1 MIYWFIIWRRVYLC
15 NICWSW
21 KTIKCSKLIISI
33 SCCWFS
39 ICWSIFTY
47 ALCCFIISL
56 ITCIWSNVFYLAE
69 TRFIVRYY
77 IISLGQVMKVVCN
90 ATSIICFFNI
100 FYSCSKLNSGSL
112 IITVTYLFWCVVI
125 VFVKSKLIASYWYGF
140 NFYWSIFFV
149 VVVFFCSIMLDGKS
163 WFRYI
168 VEYFVLEYNQ
178 VRCTYY
184 LYQST

>member
-1 MIYWFIIWRRVYLC
+1 M
-15 NICWSW
+15 
-21 KTIKCSKLIISI
+21 
-33 SCCWFS
+33 
-39 ICWSIFTY
+39 
-47 ALCCFIISL
+47 
-56 ITCIWSNVFYLAE
+56 
-69 TRFIVRYY
+69 
-77 IISLGQVMKVVCN
+77 
-90 ATSIICFFNI
+90 FFNI

-184 LYQST
+184 LYHSTLICIFIYILYWIWGEGCLYGIESFSSTGVMFMTC